1 MKKRKCLILE
11 SHLYETGFSSE
22 QVQIPLNIANSF
34 FGSGEKAKKI
44 TINVFLNN
52 SKKAP
57 TFSKQITI
65 SKEYKNK
72 TRRINGFP
80 ELSYF
85 HSSFI
90 FFEQTTKADVYDV
103 WFSFDKT
110 IIAAKFNKWK
120 QGNNSQHFRGRLAII
135 VDAPVKRTI
144 DHI

>member
-11 SHLYETGFSSE
+11 SHSYETGFSAE
-22 QVQIPLNIANSF
+22 QVQIPLDIANLF
-34 FGSGEKAKKI
+34 FGSGDKPKKI
-44 TINVFLNN
+44 TVNVFLN
-52 SKKAP
+52 SLKKTP
-57 TFSKQITI
+57 TFTKQITI
-65 SKEYKNK
+65 SKEYTNK

-85 HSSFI
+85 HYSFI
-90 FFEQTTKADVYDV
+90 FIEETTKTNIYDV

-120 QGNNSQHFRGRLAII
+120 QGKKSQHFRGRLAII
-135 VDAPVKRTI
+135 VNAPVKRTI